1 VHVAEEGK
9 TMNQG
14 EYKKIISRAIE
25 LEVEAYTFY
34 LAVSDKA
41 KDENIK
47 NLFNDLSREEQKHK
61 LTLEGFLA
69 KGPEKI
75 HFSESKDYKIVDAL
89 PTPPLTMDL
98 KPVEGLV
105 IAIKNELEAMQ
116 MYTQLANASAD
127 EAQKNIFLE
136 LASMERGHK
145 SKLEDLY
152 TNMAFPEVW

>member
-1 VHVAEEGK
+1 
-9 TMNQG
+9 MNQD
-14 EYKKIISRAIE
+14 EYRNIISRAIE

-34 LAVSDKA
+34 RAISDMA

-47 NLFNDLSREEQKHK
+47 NVFNNLAQEEQSHK
-61 LTLEGFLA
+61 LTLEAFLSR
-69 KGPEKI
+69 KPEEM
-75 HFSESKDYKIVDAL
+75 HFAESRDYKIVDAL
-89 PTPPLTMDL
+89 PTPPLTTDL

-116 MYTQLANASAD
+116 MYTQLANASDD
-127 EAQKNIFLE
+127 EAQKKIFLE

-145 SKLEDLY
+145 SKLEDIY

>member
-1 VHVAEEGK
+1 
-9 TMNQG
+9 MNQD
-14 EYKKIISRAIE
+14 EYRKIISRAIE

-34 LAVSDKA
+34 RAVSDKA

-47 NLFNDLSREEQKHK
+47 SVFDNLAQEEQGHKH
-61 LTLEGFLA
+61 TLESFLTR
-69 KGPEKI
+69 KPEEM
-75 HFSESKDYKIVDAL
+75 HFAEYRDYKIVDAL
-89 PTPPLTMDL
+89 PTPTLTTDL

-116 MYTQLANASAD
+116 MYTQLANASQD
-127 EAQKNIFLE
+127 EAQKKIFLE

-145 SKLEDLY
+145 SKLEDIY